1 MQKPS
6 ADELVS
12 DDQVSDDLIVDKS
25 TTTHSADSVNHP
37 VRKLLV
43 FQLKLV
49 LDAIR
54 DILLSPVSLVAT
66 IFDMAQGRKGENSY
80 FEMLMKF
87 GRNSET
93 RINLFDQHQGEK
105 QTVDNLFNQ
114 VEDVLKKQYEKGG
127 ISEKTKRE
135 IEAKFKKM

>member
-6 ADELVS
+6 TDEYVS
-12 DDQVSDDLIVDKS
+12 DDQVSGESNINKPTD
-25 TTTHSADSVNHP
+25 SADADAEYHP
-37 VRKLLV
+37 VRRLLF
-43 FQLKLV
+43 FQLKLA

-66 IFDMAQGRKGENSY
+66 ILDLVQGRKGDNSY

-87 GRNSET
+87 GRHSET

-105 QTVDNLFNQ
+105 QTVDNIFNQ

-135 IEAKFKKM
+135 IEVKFKKM